1 MVKTRVDN
9 QPIAF
14 TGQVVAY
21 GAGIENLYNPYTF
34 TDTDQRVITV
44 ANPNPTTDNFYYN
57 LGTGQLPR
65 RDKINVTDNLVEV
78 NESANVYSPKV

>member
-1 MVKTRVDN
+1 MVMTRTAN

-14 TGQVVAY
+14 SGQTASY
-21 GAGIENLYNPYTF
+21 GSGIQNPSNPYIF

-44 ANPNPTTDNFYYN
+44 TNPNPLTDHFYYN

-65 RDKINVTDNLVEV
+65 RDKINTTDNLVEV
-78 NESANVYSPKV
+78 NQTGDVYSPKV

>member
-9 QPIAF
+9 TPIAF
-14 TGQVVAY
+14 TGQIVEYSAEIV
-21 GAGIENLYNPYTF
+21 NPDPQNIF

-44 ANPNPTTDNFYYN
+44 SNPNPLTDNFYNN

-65 RDKINVTDNLVEV
+65 RNKINTTDNLVEV
-78 NESANVYSPKV
+78 NQTGNVYSPKV